1 MMMIDM
7 GQSNIFI
14 GYSIGPANSSM
25 NFTKGMLVVVNIVES
40 WPVEAASILDCTMG
54 KDSVSTHIRNR
65 IFGWKSRFLSF
76 GGRLIVPKFVLTSL
90 SVYALSFFK
99 APLGT
104 ISYIESLLNNFFWG
118 GSEDNSKIF
127 WISWKNVC
135 PGKDSGGFGVRQMR
149 EINTALLGKWCWS
162 LLVNRCGLWYRVMV
176 ARYGEEAVRLVVG
189 GLSSS
194 LLWREVVKIR
204 DGVHVDGGG
213 WFEESIVR
221 RVVFLLSN
229 YVGIVVFHCFVEAHM
244 YR

>member
-1 MMMIDM
+1 M
-7 GQSNIFI
+7 
-14 GYSIGPANSSM
+14 
-25 NFTKGMLVVVNIVES
+25 
-40 WPVEAASILDCTMG
+40 
-54 KDSVSTHIRNR
+54 
-65 IFGWKSRFLSF
+65 
-76 GGRLIVPKFVLTSL
+76 IVPKSVLTSL

-149 EINTALLGKWCWS
+149 EFNTALLGKWCWS

-204 DGVHVDGGG
+204 DGVRVDGGG

-221 RVVFLLSN
+221 RVSNGVDTFL
-229 YVGIVVFHCFVEAHM
+229 
-244 YR
+244 